1 MRALVY
7 QGPSTFSHA
16 ADTRGLTVIIE
27 IQGAFCGPTRRNF
40 YMAFRSGNRR
50 SNSRLTTL

>member
-7 QGPSTFSHA
+7 QGPSIFSHA
-16 ADTRGLTVIIE
+16 TDARGLTVIIE
-27 IQGAFCGPTRRNF
+27 IQGAFCGLKRHNVYT
-40 YMAFRSGNRR
+40 AFRSGNRR